1 MKAEGR
7 KHSAITAAPP
17 PLAGLARVGY
27 APPGLPPRDP
37 AMEFVLLALPALLSI
52 INPLGG
58 AFIFLG
64 ATQDLSPQLRTHIAR
79 WVAIHGFVLL
89 NASLYVGAY
98 VLEFLGISMP
108 VLRVGGG
115 IVIAM
120 SGWGLL
126 RADGEP
132 EADKARRL
140 APDRSPSQM
149 AFYPL
154 TMPLTTG
161 PGTISVAIS
170 LGTNRPPGAEGLLRF
185 AAAAS
190 FTTVFICVL
199 IYLAYSSAERLG
211 KAIGPT
217 GTTILLRLS
226 AFLLF
231 CIGLQVLWNGLHELI
246 ETLLREARA
255 SA

>member
-1 MKAEGR
+1 
-7 KHSAITAAPP
+7 
-17 PLAGLARVGY
+17 
-27 APPGLPPRDP
+27 
-37 AMEFVLLALPALLSI
+37 MEFVLLALPALLSI
-52 INPLGG
+52 VNPLGG

-64 ATQDLSPQLRTHIAR
+64 ATEGLPPELRKRIAR

-89 NASLYVGAY
+89 NVSLYVGAY

-120 SGWGLL
+120 TGWSLL
-126 RADGEP
+126 HADGKP
-132 EADKARRL
+132 DAGRAREL

-185 AAAAS
+185 ALAAT
-190 FTTVFICVL
+190 FTTVVICALV
-199 IYLAYSSAERLG
+199 YLAYGSAERLG

-231 CIGLQVLWNGLHELI
+231 CIGLQVLWNGVHELF

-255 SA
+255 AT